1 MNPTG
6 MGADPHMQRILV
18 IKLSALG
25 DVVQAEGA
33 IHDIRLHHPDA
44 EITVMTTTPYRHL
57 MERCPW
63 VDKIFIDPRDSRFRL
78 DRMTTLRRRLREQ
91 RFDMVY
97 DLQQVGRTHFYRWFF
112 LKDTPWMG
120 GIRGCSCYCRRPSD
134 RCAADHFAISLAR
147 AGVPVNYT
155 LKSDVSWMAD
165 PVDDILAGAGV
176 DHPFAVLIPGGS
188 AGHPEKRWPYY
199 REIAEFLVD
208 AGMAVV
214 TVPGPDEMELCRA
227 VGGKMLL
234 NRDGSFLDIFKL
246 AGVLRQAN
254 FVVGND
260 TGPTHI
266 AVHMQIPGLALFS
279 DHIPPT
285 FSGIQH
291 GRFDWIERADLAD
304 LPVAEVRLRLEPLL
318 ADCRSE

>member
-1 MNPTG
+1 
-6 MGADPHMQRILV
+6 MQRILV

-33 IHDIRLHHPDA
+33 MHDIRLHHPYA
-44 EITVMTTTPYRHL
+44 EITVMTTAPYRRL

-78 DRMTTLRRRLREQ
+78 DRMLSLRRRLRE
-91 RFDMVY
+91 RPFDMVY
-97 DLQQVGRTHFYRWFF
+97 DLQQVGRTHFYHWFF
-112 LKDTPWMG
+112 LKGIRWMG
-120 GIRGCSCYCRRPSD
+120 GVRGCSCYCRRPED
-134 RCAADHFAISLAR
+134 RCAADHFAISLR
-147 AGVPVNYT
+147 QAGVPVRHT

-165 PVDDILAGAGV
+165 PVDDILAEAGV
-176 DHPFAVLIPGGS
+176 AEPFVVLVPGGS
-188 AGHPEKRWPYY
+188 AEHPEKRWPYY
-199 REIAEFLVD
+199 REIAEFLLE

-227 VGGKMLL
+227 VGGTILL

-246 AGVLRQAN
+246 AGVLRQAA

-285 FSGIQH
+285 YSGIQH

-304 LPVAEVRLRLEPLL
+304 LPVSEVCLRLQPLL
-318 ADCRSE
+318 ANRLP